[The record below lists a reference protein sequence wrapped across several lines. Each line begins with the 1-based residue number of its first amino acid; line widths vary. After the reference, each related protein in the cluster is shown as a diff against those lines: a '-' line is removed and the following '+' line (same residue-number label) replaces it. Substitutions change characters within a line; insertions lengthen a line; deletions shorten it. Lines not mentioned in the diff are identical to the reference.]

1 MESTQDQAPA
11 EEQIRVLIDQLSF
24 LVDELEGQ
32 FVLIR
37 RIPGSLLTDRPYAEV
52 PSIRDLYLRFRER
65 TRGLNQSVIRG
76 LIDGSAVGQD
86 IESLDIP
93 VEDLAVDNT
102 GVIEIIEDIIT
113 IRQHS
118 VAMLELIE
126 PAIWIRSVIR
136 DNQPVSLYEWVY
148 EIALRDA
155 DDLREIAVQFYER
168 KITFRSGT

>member
-1 MESTQDQAPA
+1 MESKQDEAPA
-11 EEQIRVLIDQLSF
+11 KEQIRALIDQLSF

-37 RIPGSLLTDRPYAEV
+37 RIPGALLTDRPFAEAS
-52 PSIRDLYLRFRER
+52 SIRDLYLQFFER
-65 TRGLNQSVIRG
+65 ARGLNEMVIRG

-93 VEDLAVDNT
+93 VAEFASDKK

-113 IRQHS
+113 IRRHS
-118 VAMLELIE
+118 VVMLESAK
-126 PAIWIRSVIR
+126 PAIWSRSVTR
-136 DNQPVSLYEWVY
+136 DNKQVSLYEWAY
-148 EIALRDA
+148 EMALQDA

-168 KITFRSGT
+168 RITFR